1 MKNVTTPLAKIN
13 SSSVRTN
20 ATIQKKSFGSGTT
33 ALIIQEMDDIM
44 EIVKS
49 LEESGLIGIGKQLK
63 MKQKHKWMDFLVC
76 CYEH

>member
-1 MKNVTTPLAKIN
+1 
-13 SSSVRTN
+13 
-20 ATIQKKSFGSGTT
+20 
-33 ALIIQEMDDIM
+33 MDDIM

-76 CYEH
+76 RYEH

>member
-1 MKNVTTPLAKIN
+1 MKNVTTPLHMACFGAIRIN

-49 LEESGLIGIGKQLK
+49 LEDFSLIGIGKQLK
-63 MKQKHKWMDFLVC
+63 MKQKNK
-76 CYEH
+76 